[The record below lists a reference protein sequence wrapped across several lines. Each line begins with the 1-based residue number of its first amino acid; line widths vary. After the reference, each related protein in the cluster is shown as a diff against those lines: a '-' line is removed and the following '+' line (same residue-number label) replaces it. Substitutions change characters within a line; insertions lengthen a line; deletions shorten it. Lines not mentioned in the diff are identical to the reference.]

1 MKIKRLFLTTIL
13 FAVIIVAHA
22 DVRGVVLD
30 EKGET
35 IVGANVVWMGTSV
48 GVSTDLDGAFSLPV
62 HATTDTLLVSYVSY
76 KNDTI
81 VAKDGA
87 ELTIRLSGAVQLS
100 NVDVAA
106 RKVSLT
112 KSRVSVFD
120 TQTISGDELCK
131 AACCN
136 LSESFETNPSVDVAY
151 SDAATG
157 AKQIRLLGL
166 SGQYVQI
173 MTENIPNFRG
183 ISAPFGLNYVPG
195 PWMESIQVSKGTS
208 SVLNGYEALTG
219 QINVEYKKPIS
230 DEKVAASVFVSSAAR
245 AELNANAAF
254 KLNPYVSTGFL
265 LHASD
270 EYVEWDHNK
279 DGFLDMPRVAHY
291 NLIDRWYIK
300 KGAYSGQIFARG
312 LFETRKGGQLRSLE
326 NPYMVDIQTGRAE
339 LFVKNGYV
347 FDPERGTSIG
357 VQTNATFHNQ
367 QSVYGHK
374 AYDATQ
380 WNAYVNAIFQ
390 TTWTDMHKLS
400 AGVSFNYDHYHE
412 QLFTNGTGA
421 TMIRNE
427 YVPGAF
433 AEYTFNWDNKLILL
447 GGLRADYHSTYG
459 AFVTPRLNVK
469 YNPWEFLHLR
479 ASVGMGHRAPNVLA
493 ENNNLLSSSRELVIA
508 DDLKMERAWNY
519 GLSVTGYIPIGG
531 RELTLSAE
539 CYYTDFMNQTVV
551 DMDTDPHK
559 VMFYNLDGKSYA
571 LSAQAEASM
580 EVFKGFTATLAYRYT
595 DVKSTY
601 NGVLR
606 EKPLTNRFKGLA
618 TLSYQTPLKK
628 WQFDFTA
635 QFNGGGRLPDSYN
648 VVNEAGGLTPKWDEE
663 FKPYTIL
670 NAQITKYFRTWS
682 IYVGAENM
690 TNFTQENP
698 IIDAGNPFG
707 GDFDATMIWGPVHGY
722 KVYVGARWALT
733 DWKS

>member
-1 MKIKRLFLTTIL
+1 MRTIRLLLTIILLINFLSL
-13 FAVIIVAHA
+13 RA

-30 EKGET
+30 DKGET
-35 IVGANVVWMGTSV
+35 IVGANVVWKGTAK
-48 GVSTDLDGAFSLPV
+48 GASTDIDGRFSL
-62 HATTDTLLVSYVSY
+62 AMDESTDTLIVSYVSY

-81 VAKDGA
+81 IAKDGDD
-87 ELTIRLSGAVQLS
+87 LTIQLSGAVQLS
-100 NVDVAA
+100 NVDVSA
-106 RKVSLT
+106 RKVSLA

-120 TQTISGDELCK
+120 TQTISGEELCK

-136 LSESFETNPSVDVAY
+136 LAESFETNPSVDVAY

-183 ISAPFGLNYVPG
+183 ISAPYGLNYIPG

-230 DEKVAASVFVSSAAR
+230 DEKVAANVFVSTAAR
-245 AELNANAAF
+245 AEINANAAF
-254 KLNPYVSTGFL
+254 TINPYVSTGL
-265 LHASD
+265 LIHASD
-270 EYVEWDHNK
+270 EFVEWDHNK
-279 DGFLDMPRVAHY
+279 DGFLDMPRVAQY

-300 KGAYSGQIFARG
+300 KGAYTGQFFVRG
-312 LFETRKGGQLRSLE
+312 LYETRKGGQVRSIE
-326 NPYMVDIQTGRAE
+326 NPYLVDIQAGRAE
-339 LFVKNGYV
+339 IFVKNGYV

-357 VQTNATFHNQ
+357 IITNLTFHNQ
-367 QSVYGHK
+367 QSVYGLK
-374 AYDATQ
+374 TYDATQ
-380 WNAYVNAIFQ
+380 WNAYLNAIFQ
-390 TTWTDMHKLS
+390 TSWTDMHKLS
-400 AGVSFNYDHYHE
+400 AGVSFNYDHYNE
-412 QLFTNGTGA
+412 VLLGNA
-421 TMIRNE
+421 SDSTMIRNE
-427 YVPGAF
+427 IVPGMF
-433 AEYTFNWDNKLILL
+433 AEYTFNWNNKLILL
-447 GGLRADYHSTYG
+447 GGLRADYHSMYG

-479 ASVGMGHRAPNVLA
+479 ASVGMGRRTPNVLA

-519 GLSVTGYIPIGG
+519 GLSVTGYVPVGN

-539 CYYTDFMNQTVV
+539 CYYTDFQNQTVV

-559 VMFYNLDGKSYA
+559 VLFYNLDGRSYA

-595 DVKSTY
+595 DVKCTY

-618 TLSYQTPLKK
+618 TVSYQTPLKK

-635 QFNGGGRLPDSYN
+635 QFNGGGRLPDTYDGKW
-648 VVNEAGGLTPKWDEE
+648 NET

-670 NAQITKYFRTWS
+670 NAQITKYFRSWS
-682 IYVGAENM
+682 IYAGAENM

-698 IIDAGNPFG
+698 IIDVANPFG
-707 GDFDATMIWGPVHGY
+707 GEFDATMIWGPVHGY
-722 KVYVGARWALT
+722 KVYVGMRWALT

>member
-1 MKIKRLFLTTIL
+1 MRTIRLILTNILLTTGL
-13 FAVIIVAHA
+13 LLHA
-22 DVRGVVLD
+22 DVRGVVVD

-35 IVGANVVWMGTSV
+35 IVGANVVWKGTAK
-48 GVSTDLDGAFSLPV
+48 GASTDLDGRFSLPMDE
-62 HATTDTLLVSYVSY
+62 TTDTLIVSYVSY
-76 KNDTI
+76 KNDTVI
-81 VAKDGA
+81 AHDGDD
-87 ELTIRLSGAVQLS
+87 LTIRMSGAVQLS

-120 TQTISGDELCK
+120 TQTISGEELCK

-136 LSESFETNPSVDVAY
+136 LAESFETNPSVDVAY

-183 ISAPFGLNYVPG
+183 ISAPFGLNYIPG

-219 QINVEYKKPIS
+219 QINVEYKKPVS
-230 DEKVAASVFVSSAAR
+230 DEKVAANVFVSSAAR
-245 AELNANAAF
+245 AEINANAAF
-254 KLNPYVSTGFL
+254 KVNPNVSTGFL

-270 EYVEWDHNK
+270 EFVEWDHNK
-279 DGFLDMPRVAHY
+279 DGFLDMPRVAQY

-300 KGAYSGQIFARG
+300 KGAYTGQIFARG
-312 LFETRKGGQLRSLE
+312 LYETRKGGQMRTIE
-326 NPYMVDIQTGRAE
+326 NPYLVDIQTGRAE

-347 FDPERGTSIG
+347 FDPESGTSIG
-357 VQTNATFHNQ
+357 IITNATFHNQ
-367 QSVYGHK
+367 QSVYGNK
-374 AYDATQ
+374 AYNATQ
-380 WNAYVNAIFQ
+380 WNAYLNAIFQ
-390 TTWTDMHKLS
+390 TSWTDMHKLS
-400 AGVSFNYDHYHE
+400 TGLSFNYDHYNEH
-412 QLFTNGTGA
+412 LLANVTNDT
-421 TMIRNE
+421 IRNE
-427 YVPGAF
+427 FVPGIF
-433 AEYTFNWDNKLILL
+433 AEYTFNWNNKLILL
-447 GGLRADYHSTYG
+447 GGLRADYHSVYG
-459 AFVTPRLNVK
+459 AFVTPRLNIK
-469 YNPWEFLHLR
+469 YNPWDFLHLR
-479 ASVGMGHRAPNVLA
+479 ASVGMGHRTPNVLA
-493 ENNNLLSSSRELVIA
+493 ENNNLLSSSRQLVIA
-508 DDLKMERAWNY
+508 DNLKMERAWNY
-519 GLSVTGYIPIGG
+519 GLSITGYVPIAG

-539 CYYTDFMNQTVV
+539 CYYTDFLNQTVV

-559 VMFYNLDGKSYA
+559 VLFYNLDGRSYA

-580 EVFKGFTATLAYRYT
+580 EIFKGFTATLAYRYT
-595 DVKSTY
+595 DVKCTY
-601 NGVLR
+601 QGVLR

-618 TLSYQTPLKK
+618 TISYQTPLKK

-648 VVNEAGGLTPKWDEE
+648 IIDTEGNTTKKWNET

-682 IYVGAENM
+682 IYAGAENM
-690 TNFTQENP
+690 TNFTQKNP
-698 IIDAGNPFG
+698 IIDVTNPFG
-707 GDFDATMIWGPVHGY
+707 DNFDATMIWGPVHGY